1 MKKIAIEFNIHF
13 KGNNYEEGTPI
24 EKTFKG
30 LKEITPEEL
39 EVLKPFILAYNH
51 LLNGEI
57 PDNLADLAD
66 DVFDLYDVFSL
77 GYYSD
82 VDNIS
87 CCLEIDESM
96 LDSPVGLLLEELID
110 DSLSSFEMT
119 VGEVIAKIISR
130 NHINETEEAEYIV
143 LGEHLWELFSMPE
156 NYQYNKDL
164 DTFDVSSI
172 GEESTTKGFIKF
184 ISVEE
189 NHPDLNT
196 LVFD

>member
-1 MKKIAIEFNIHF
+1 MKKIATEFNIHF
-13 KGNNYEEGTPI
+13 KGNNHEEGTPI

-39 EVLKPFILAYNH
+39 EALKPFILAYKQ

-66 DVFDLYDVFSL
+66 DVFDLYDDLSL

-96 LDSPVGLLLEELID
+96 LDSPIGLLLEELIE

-119 VGEVIAKIISR
+119 IGEVIAKIISR

-143 LGEHLWELFSMPE
+143 LGEYLWKLFSMAE

-164 DTFDVSSI
+164 DIFDVSSI